1 MPKMHFHL
9 APARQMDHLRRRL
22 LIRELGQE
30 QGNFFNKGWRVC
42 AYDGLLFLNFPGVN
56 TLWSFLHL
64 SPLLCTIFTCQIRAL
79 ALDASI
85 TPFRPEDV
93 RLLLWEKQTGG
104 SQSWPDFRD
113 QFRPFYTFCA
123 NFSSDEL
130 RRCDQETDESC
141 THSLLSILNPTSAT
155 AATEENA
162 FFI

>member
-1 MPKMHFHL
+1 MHFHL

-56 TLWSFLHL
+56 TQWSFLHL

-104 SQSWPDFRD
+104 SQSWPDF
-113 QFRPFYTFCA
+113 
-123 NFSSDEL
+123 
-130 RRCDQETDESC
+130 
-141 THSLLSILNPTSAT
+141 
-155 AATEENA
+155 
-162 FFI
+162 